1 MNLTQPANSS
11 ILANLL
17 RKEIEF
23 QNEIQANNQTE
34 RDCEIKQKTKEHSET
49 LPIHHE

>member
-1 MNLTQPANSS
+1 MSLKQSAKNST
-11 ILANLL
+11 LANLL

-23 QNEIQANNQTE
+23 QNKIQANNQT
-34 RDCEIKQKTKEHSET
+34 DCEIEQKTEEHSE